1 MTVVAEALAAFAR
14 RGDGTRAPWRVGRL
28 AAMDKRRLTTALGKY
43 LVNPIV
49 RAAVAL
55 RLAPPTYAI
64 LETTGRKSGL
74 PRQTPVGNG
83 LDGATFW
90 LVAEHGHQAQ
100 YVRNIAADPR
110 VRVKI
115 RGRWRTGT
123 AHPLPDDDP
132 RVRLRKIGLRVNGAV
147 VQLMGTDLLTVRID
161 LDP

>member
-1 MTVVAEALAAFAR
+1 
-14 RGDGTRAPWRVGRL
+14 
-28 AAMDKRRLTTALGKY
+28 MDKRRFTTALGKY

-49 RAAVAL
+49 KAAVSL

-64 LETTGRKSGL
+64 LETTGRQSGL

-83 LDGATFW
+83 LDGNTFW

-110 VRVKI
+110 VRVKV
-115 RGRWRTGT
+115 RGSWRTGT

-132 RVRLRKIGLRVNGAV
+132 GERLRKIGLRVNGAV